1 MGRNRQKH
9 GRPVNGILLLDKPA
23 GVRSNT
29 ALQRLKHAYGAR
41 KAGHTGSLDSP
52 ASGLLPICFGEATKM
67 SGFLLEADK
76 RYLATFRLGICTSTG
91 DAQGDVLLERPV
103 EDYSDA
109 QLELVLE
116 QFRGDIEQVPP
127 MFSALKHE
135 GKRLYELAYK
145 GQTVE
150 REARKLRI
158 HELRL
163 LERNN
168 TELKVHIHCS
178 KGTYVRTLATDIG
191 DKLGCGGHVSQLRR
205 ISVGPFDDQKMST
218 LEDLEALSKSG
229 DIDSL
234 DQLLLPLDTALMEMP
249 RVELAQSSVFYLRRG
264 QAVLVPK
271 APTEGLVRI
280 YTKNHQFMGVG
291 VVLDDGR
298 IAPRRL
304 LA

>member
-29 ALQRLKHAYGAR
+29 ALQRLKRAYGAR

-67 SGFLLEADK
+67 SGFLLDADK
-76 RYLATFRLGICTSTG
+76 RYLATFRLGACTTTG
-91 DAQGDVLLERPV
+91 DAQGEVLIERPV

-109 QLELVLE
+109 QIESVLA

-150 REARKLRI
+150 REPRKLHI
-158 HELRL
+158 YELRL
-163 LERNN
+163 VERNS

-191 DKLGCGGHVSQLRR
+191 EQLGCGGHVSQLRR
-205 ISVGPFDDQKMST
+205 ISVGPFDDQNMSQ
-218 LEDLEALSKSG
+218 LEALEALAKSG
-229 DIDSL
+229 DIDAL
-234 DQLLLPLDTALMEMP
+234 DQLLLPLDTALMGMP
-249 RVELAQSSVFYLRRG
+249 QVELAESSVFYLRRG

-280 YTKNHQFMGVG
+280 YSKSRQFMGVG

-304 LA
+304 LV